1 MATEPEG
8 SRPGLPPHLEGHR
21 FLTHVA
27 GPSVKPEGSEF
38 TYQLCVRCRA
48 TLQIVDGGRNNAEP
62 VEPGTLWTY
71 VLGPRYRGYSPTTP
85 EVLGHTDLCERL
97 DHPVMD
103 IPRVAP

>member
-38 TYQLCVRCRA
+38 TYQLCIRCRA